1 MSVGGTNVSDEEPPL
16 TIVAVLNLA
25 WSLILNLSGNEKD
38 IDIGK
43 EVLKNLNKF
52 QTHRIEKPSSTKGS
66 TYLNNVFCLL
76 FGFVESIAFERYFY
90 YQYYHTQEKIR
101 MQTINYWNDL
111 ADMASFSKDGT
122 ILRIAGFLGVGGG
135 ANVLRN
141 LISNGGISATTSYDI
156 GIFLLFGFIGL
167 VGIVIMVKY
176 LRTWQ
181 IRETVS
187 STLGAE
193 QDYWQS
199 TARKN
204 YKKNLEELYR
214 NIERIQKRYYPNY
227 KEELAGEKLDDII
240 DQILPQTKLFE
251 VSNKDKKRQIIR

>member
-1 MSVGGTNVSDEEPPL
+1 M
-16 TIVAVLNLA
+16 
-25 WSLILNLSGNEKD
+25 NEKD

-43 EVLKNLNKF
+43 DVLKNWLKF
-52 QTHRIEKPSSTKGS
+52 QSHRIEKPSSTKDS
-66 TYLNNVFCLL
+66 TYLNNIFCLL

-135 ANVLRN
+135 ANVLRS
-141 LISNGGISATTSYDI
+141 LISNEDISATTSYDI
-156 GIFLLFGFIGL
+156 GVFLLFGFIGL

-181 IRETVS
+181 IRKTVS

-193 QDYWQS
+193 QDYWEC
-199 TARKN
+199 TARQN
-204 YKKNLEELYR
+204 YKKNLKELYHDV
-214 NIERIQKRYYPNY
+214 EQIQKRYYPNY
-227 KEELAGEKLDDII
+227 KEESAGEELDENKLDKITDR
-240 DQILPQTKLFE
+240 ILPQTKLFK
-251 VSNKDKKRQIIR
+251 VSSKVKK